1 MKELCL
7 MDKIASKEKV
17 VNNDFTLDAIHL
29 VNQDGKS
36 VDIGSLVQGFR
47 LYESIYT
54 KFVTADV
61 TLLDAVNL
69 LKHYAL
75 TGQEFIRI
83 SLMHGNTE
91 DNDLGEVPIIDK
103 TFRVYKV
110 INITRIKETVQA
122 YQLKLCEPQM
132 VNSKTTRLNKV
143 YRGSH
148 SKMLSDVV
156 RKEMVV
162 KEQDI
167 EHWEDSEYDNYQ
179 FVAPRTMSA
188 NKFID
193 YITSIAG
200 KGKSSS
206 FRNPFFFYQTL
217 MGGFNFK
224 SLDNMVSGILE
235 KTTFEKGDVRESNK
249 MDEFPK
255 LIFKPSTGADDV
267 PLRTQIQSISI
278 PQKFDTLG
286 GTIGGAYSSYQFSY
300 DPISKIDIED
310 YYDMEETY
318 DRAEQSHVSG
328 KPMIRTERMLIEGGG
343 NELGLTTENATSGDK
358 FEAPPVLTKN
368 INNMLAPNRQM
379 TGCVITDFS
388 FKHGFD
394 NSDKYDTDE
403 VFRSGEVLDN
413 STLERR
419 AMMEVLQQNRI
430 KITIP
435 IRTDLQVGQV
445 IELAIPEPEIMDE
458 GSNTK
463 DRINDNRYLLTDMMI
478 LGEPGKKLGHCNL
491 ELVKESFAK
500 DISREE
506 VEQMNKS
513 GSKTDE
519 DKPVST

>member
-1 MKELCL
+1 
-7 MDKIASKEKV
+7 MDKIDGHQKV

-267 PLRTQIQSISI
+267 PLRTQIQSIQI

-343 NELGLTTENATSGDK
+343 NELGLTTENATSGNK

-458 GSNTK
+458 NSNTK

-513 GSKTDE
+513 GSETDE

>member
-1 MKELCL
+1 
-7 MDKIASKEKV
+7 MDKIASTEKV
-17 VNNDFTLDAIHL
+17 VNNDFTLNAIHL

-267 PLRTQIQSISI
+267 PLRTQIQSIQI

-286 GTIGGAYSSYQFSY
+286 AVSYTHLTLPTI
-300 DPISKIDIED
+300 
-310 YYDMEETY
+310 
-318 DRAEQSHVSG
+318 
-328 KPMIRTERMLIEGGG
+328 
-343 NELGLTTENATSGDK
+343 
-358 FEAPPVLTKN
+358 
-368 INNMLAPNRQM
+368 
-379 TGCVITDFS
+379 
-388 FKHGFD
+388 
-394 NSDKYDTDE
+394 
-403 VFRSGEVLDN
+403 
-413 STLERR
+413 
-419 AMMEVLQQNRI
+419 
-430 KITIP
+430 
-435 IRTDLQVGQV
+435 
-445 IELAIPEPEIMDE
+445 
-458 GSNTK
+458 
-463 DRINDNRYLLTDMMI
+463 LL
-478 LGEPGKKLGHCNL
+478 
-491 ELVKESFAK
+491 V
-500 DISREE
+500 
-506 VEQMNKS
+506 
-513 GSKTDE
+513 
-519 DKPVST
+519 